1 MREVDGLLAGV
12 KELGLYRSVGTQPY
26 EPPGWL
32 PDASVISRGPDTG
45 EVTEL

>member
-1 MREVDGLLAGV
+1 MREVDGVLGV
-12 KELGLYRSVGTQPY
+12 MGLGSYRSVGIQPY

-32 PDASVISRGPDTG
+32 PDASAISREPDTG